1 MLSER
6 NTTERREQYVDR
18 GAGTLLDGYSED
30 ELEGAITHCWTAW
43 QGVRERVSCLF
54 KIMSD
59 ISSTVDSDSG
69 NVDYFQGMS
78 LGVPAFTLLPA
89 MWHSWLE
96 FVYADRV
103 LIISPRI

>member
-1 MLSER
+1 
-6 NTTERREQYVDR
+6 
-18 GAGTLLDGYSED
+18 
-30 ELEGAITHCWTAW
+30 
-43 QGVRERVSCLF
+43 
-54 KIMSD
+54 MSD

-96 FVYADRV
+96 FVTKDPSGSKAFLMEVTVFAKKDTSTNQPWIGVPKIVSYPHWPAGSERSAYTGV
-103 LIISPRI
+103 IFSAPTFLAL